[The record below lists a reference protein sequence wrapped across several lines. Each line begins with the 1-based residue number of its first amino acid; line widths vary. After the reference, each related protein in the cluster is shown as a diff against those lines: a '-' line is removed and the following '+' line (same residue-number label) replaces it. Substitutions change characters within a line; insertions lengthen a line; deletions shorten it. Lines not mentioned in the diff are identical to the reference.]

1 MFGSPDRSGR
11 IGGWD
16 HYYRSRT
23 RVYRIHVWTDVPRA
37 LVDRWSNVWSNVP
50 EHVPDANNTQRFVTD
65 SGTGSVFLDFP
76 VVLFGIQMRHDRGT
90 FGRPDDRP
98 AHVLRSFGKTGIRVF
113 GISAAHFNTTE
124 VTSNVLRYF
133 HEAKA

>member
-1 MFGSPDRSGR
+1 MLC
-11 IGGWD
+11 IVVGGEKRD
-16 HYYRSRT
+16 QQSFRRGVVI
-23 RVYRIHVWTDVPRA
+23 VYGGMIDDIV
-37 LVDRWSNVWSNVP
+37 LI
-50 EHVPDANNTQRFVTD
+50 F
-65 SGTGSVFLDFP
+65 
-76 VVLFGIQMRHDRGT
+76 VLFRGT

-133 HEAKA
+133 HKAKA